1 MDRDGVVS
9 TGVKTTQKI
18 KRNLINVI
26 DNPRHTFGTT
36 DAFYHIHVCLEADAV
51 STEDLNNILKCVGHG
66 SFEATMLNL
75 IDIVKDNLT
84 SFKLKCIFDN
94 VYGFEIISNVEN
106 NYFTFILNVEK
117 ANDKETIITK
127 LDRND
132 YIWGLIDLLSSV
144 KNNLRSTVK
153 DIDTVLERLLRL
165 VLNSLTD
172 DEPELTIYN
181 LKICKEE

>member
-1 MDRDGVVS
+1 
-9 TGVKTTQKI
+9 
-18 KRNLINVI
+18 
-26 DNPRHTFGTT
+26 
-36 DAFYHIHVCLEADAV
+36 
-51 STEDLNNILKCVGHG
+51 
-66 SFEATMLNL
+66 MLNL

-106 NYFTFILNVEK
+106 NYFTFILNVQK

-144 KNNLRSTVK
+144 KNKLRSTVK

-181 LKICKEE
+181 LKIYKEE